1 LIWNGGCSESGMS
14 GKILLLTILLGLS
27 ACDDRDN
34 PPSSTLK
41 GQATDAPM
49 TGGSIRSAPPSTA
62 PATQPAKDR
71 IDPQEIPADRA
82 GLKDHTK

>member
-1 LIWNGGCSESGMS
+1 MTR
-14 GKILLLTILLGLS
+14 KLLLLSAILLGLP

-49 TGGSIRSAPPSTA
+49 TGGSIHSAPPSTA
-62 PATQPAKDR
+62 PATQPSKDR

-82 GLKDHTK
+82 GLKDHASDK